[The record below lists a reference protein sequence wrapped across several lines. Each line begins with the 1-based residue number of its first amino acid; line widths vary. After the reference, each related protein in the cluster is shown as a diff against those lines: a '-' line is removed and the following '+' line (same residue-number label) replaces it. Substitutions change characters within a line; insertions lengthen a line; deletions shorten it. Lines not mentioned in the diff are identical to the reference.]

1 MQRVYRLDMN
11 LQEIENKLSRIQI
24 LRVEADQD
32 DKEAEL
38 IDTYGNKAIIIR
50 RGLE

>member
-1 MQRVYRLDMN
+1 MPN
-11 LQEIENKLSRIQI
+11 LEEIERKLSRIQI
-24 LRVEADQD
+24 LRVEAEQD

-38 IDTYGNKAIIIR
+38 IDTYGNKAIIKR